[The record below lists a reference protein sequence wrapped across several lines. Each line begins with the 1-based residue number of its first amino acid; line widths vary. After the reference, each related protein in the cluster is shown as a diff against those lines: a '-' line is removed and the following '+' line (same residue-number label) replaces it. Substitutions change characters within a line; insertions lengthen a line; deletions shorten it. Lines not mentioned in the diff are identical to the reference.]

1 MNKLNMRRALW
12 AGCAL
17 VVALGSGSTGALAT
31 TDGGAKHEAT
41 RLHFLVKESFNVI
54 ERAPKGP
61 SNGDVLFITGD
72 LLDPKTQKVVGY
84 EAGKCLVVDA
94 ANQARAVC
102 DLVFTPRA
110 TTALSG
116 AEKVTAQGIFDD
128 VPSPDTVAIT
138 GGTGRY
144 MGARGQI
151 RAKEGPNGLL
161 DIVIELR

>member
-1 MNKLNMRRALW
+1 MNRLNLRRALW
-12 AGCAL
+12 AAGGV
-17 VVALGSGSTGALAT
+17 VVALGISSTGALAT
-31 TDGGAKHEAT
+31 TDGGVRHEAT

-61 SNGDVLFITGD
+61 SNGDVLYITGD

-102 DLVFTPRA
+102 DIVFTPRA

-128 VPSPDTVAIT
+128 VPTPDTVAIT

-144 MGARGQI
+144 VGARGQI
-151 RAKEGPNGLL
+151 RAKEAPNGLL

>member
-1 MNKLNMRRALW
+1 MDTLNLRRGRWAAGAVAIALATS
-12 AGCAL
+12 AGA
-17 VVALGSGSTGALAT
+17 ALAT
-31 TDGGAKHEAT
+31 TDGGVKHEAT

-61 SNGDVLFITGD
+61 SNGDVLYITGD

-102 DLVFTPRA
+102 DIVFTPRA

-144 MGARGQI
+144 VGARGQI
-151 RAKEGPNGLL
+151 RAKEAPGGLL
-161 DIVIELR
+161 DVVIELR

>member
-1 MNKLNMRRALW
+1 MDKLNLRRGRWVAGTVAIALATS
-12 AGCAL
+12 AGA
-17 VVALGSGSTGALAT
+17 ALAT
-31 TDGGAKHEAT
+31 TDGGVKNEAT

-61 SNGDVLFITGD
+61 SNGDVLYITGD
-72 LLDPKTQKVVGY
+72 LLDPNTKKVVGY

-102 DLVFTPRA
+102 DIVFTPRA

-128 VPSPDTVAIT
+128 VPTPDTVAVT

-144 MGARGQI
+144 TGARGQI
-151 RAKEGPNGLL
+151 RAKEAPGGLL
-161 DIVIELR
+161 DVVIELK